1 MSRSSAT
8 TYEHRREDFTF
19 ADLAEAAQ
27 LNPFHLPRI
36 FRQQVG
42 LPPSASRR
50 ALPVCAAQRRTAYS
64 GRIVNLAL
72 CGLFGECR
80 PDVSASCR
88 RRQVRG
94 AAGHATSSIAS
105 HGAVA
110 TAVGVT
116 PAIALTSRWRWD
128 WST

>member
-1 MSRSSAT
+1 MRAFSAP
-8 TYEHRREDFTF
+8 RRDGSTSV
-19 ADLAEAAQ
+19 
-27 LNPFHLPRI
+27 N
-36 FRQQVG
+36 
-42 LPPSASRR
+42 
-50 ALPVCAAQRRTAYS
+50 S
-64 GRIVNLAL
+64 GRIVDLAL
-72 CGLFGECR
+72 RGLFDGGR
-80 PDVSASCR
+80 LDVSASCR
-88 RRQVRG
+88 RCQVRG